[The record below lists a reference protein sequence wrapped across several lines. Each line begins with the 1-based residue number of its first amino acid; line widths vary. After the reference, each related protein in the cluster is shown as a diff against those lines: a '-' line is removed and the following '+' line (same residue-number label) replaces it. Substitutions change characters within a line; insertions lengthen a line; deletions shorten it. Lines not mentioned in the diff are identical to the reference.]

1 MSFVMCRQCGRIA
14 SNLINTLPSRAG
26 IIATRQFLPSVIF
39 LQWFCHFRF
48 VDSFASKVLLQKKI
62 MNLTQIFRRIAQRI
76 IPRQFGLLAGIFCII
91 GLFSALQLSSS
102 FLLTASL
109 REAQRNEQHNQLAYQ
124 QQGKLD
130 QARVSLLAASDL
142 LNRSGV
148 YFMQDKETGS
158 DGSWHSLMDEAQKAL
173 DASQQAWKAWLALNP
188 PKDEA
193 LVNSYQL
200 FYGAIKEQAEGLI
213 KTNSIDAFFAVPAQA
228 FQTDFNDNY
237 ARFQQISEKQ
247 ATEGRQSLMER
258 LSGLQTLFL
267 FAPLVLLAIV
277 IVVWFGMAKW
287 VITPLRRLIGH
298 INQLAAGDLSASSPD
313 VTRFNREIGQLSDSI
328 FTMQQGL
335 QQLVTQV
342 SEATTSM
349 VENIGSLAQG
359 NQKLYQQSA
368 RQAKELEEV
377 TAHIASLETHVEGNT
392 GYAKLASSRADE
404 AREAAAGGDQMMS
417 TVNASMQAIVERS
430 SEMRGIVSMID
441 NVAFQTNILALNA
454 AIEAAHAGNQGR
466 GFAVVAREV
475 GLLARKSSH
484 STQTIQE
491 LINHSLQGI
500 EDGSKAV
507 TRLEDNLQ
515 QVTGLVG
522 NLSSLL
528 NDISVATM
536 SQGESI
542 HLMTRQ
548 LQALNQ
554 VSRQTDVLVSGASQ
568 ASDRL
573 HQESDILLQA
583 VSRFRLPA

>member
-1 MSFVMCRQCGRIA
+1 M
-14 SNLINTLPSRAG
+14 
-26 IIATRQFLPSVIF
+26 F
-39 LQWFCHFRF
+39 LQWFCHFPL
-48 VDSFASKVLLQKKI
+48 VDSHASNALLQKKI
-62 MNLTQIFRRIAQRI
+62 MNLTQIFRRFAPRLF
-76 IPRQFGLLAGIFCII
+76 PRQFGLLAGIFCII

-102 FLLTASL
+102 ILLGASL
-109 REAQRNEQHNQLAYQ
+109 KDAQRNERHNQLAYQ

-130 QARVSLLAASDL
+130 LARVSLLAASDL

-158 DGSWHSLMDEAQKAL
+158 EGSWHSLMDEAQKAL
-173 DASQQAWKAWLALNP
+173 AVSQLAWQAWLALNP

-200 FYGAIKEQAEGLI
+200 FYGAIKEQADGLVD
-213 KTNSIDAFFAVPAQA
+213 THSIDAFFAVPAQA

-237 ARFQQISEKQ
+237 ARYQQASEKQ
-247 ATEGRQSLMER
+247 AMQGRQTLMAQ
-258 LSGLQTLFL
+258 LSGLQTAFL
-267 FAPLVLLAIV
+267 FAPLVLLAIA
-277 IVVWFGMAKW
+277 IAVWFGMAKW
-287 VITPLRRLIGH
+287 VITPLRRLIAH
-298 INQLAAGDLSASSPD
+298 IDRLAAGDLSDMPPD
-313 VTRFNREIGQLSDSI
+313 VVRFNREIGQLSDSI
-328 FTMQQGL
+328 RTMQRGL
-335 QQLVTQV
+335 QALVTQV
-342 SEATTSM
+342 SAATSSM
-349 VENIGSLAQG
+349 VENIGALAQG
-359 NQKLYQQSA
+359 NEALYHQSA

-377 TAHIASLETHVEGNT
+377 TAHIATLETHVEGNT

-404 AREAAAGGDQMMS
+404 ARQAAAGGDRMMS
-417 TVNASMQAIVERS
+417 TVNASMQAIVDRS
-430 SEMRGIVSMID
+430 AEMRGIVAMID

-507 TRLEDNLQ
+507 SRLEDNLQ
-515 QVTGLVG
+515 QVTGLVAT
-522 NLSSLL
+522 LSSLL
-528 NDISVATM
+528 SDISSATL

-548 LQALNQ
+548 LQALNR
-554 VSRQTDVLVSGASQ
+554 VSRQTDLLVSDASQ
-568 ASDRL
+568 ASARL
-573 HQESDILLQA
+573 HQESGQLLTA

>member
-1 MSFVMCRQCGRIA
+1 MPGGGAARHS
-14 SNLINTLPSRAG
+14 LRA
-26 IIATRQFLPSVIF
+26 VIF
-39 LQWFCHFRF
+39 LQWFCHFRL
-48 VDSFASKVLLQKKI
+48 VDSFASNVLLQKKI

-76 IPRQFGLLAGIFCII
+76 LPRQFGLLAGIFCII

-109 REAQRNEQHNQLAYQ
+109 KEAQRNERHNQLAYQ

-130 QARVSLLAASDL
+130 LARVSLLAASDL

-158 DGSWHSLMDEAQKAL
+158 EGSWHSLMDEARQAL
-173 DASQQAWKAWLALNP
+173 DASQQAWNAWLALNP
-188 PKDEA
+188 PKDDA
-193 LVNSYQL
+193 LVTSYQL

-213 KTNSIDAFFAVPAQA
+213 KTNAIDAFFAVPAQA
-228 FQTDFNDNY
+228 FQSDFNDNY
-237 ARFQQISEKQ
+237 ARYQQLSEKRAIQ
-247 ATEGRQSLMER
+247 GRQSLMER
-258 LSGLQTLFL
+258 LSGLQRLFL
-267 FAPLVLLAIV
+267 LAPIVLLAIAV
-277 IVVWFGMAKW
+277 AVWFGMAKW
-287 VITPLRRLIGH
+287 VIAPLRRLIMH
-298 INQLAAGDLSASSPD
+298 INRLAAGDLSGTPPD
-313 VTRFNREIGQLSDSI
+313 VLRFNREIGQLSASI
-328 FTMQQGL
+328 STMQQGL

-342 SEATTSM
+342 SNATTSM

-368 RQAKELEEV
+368 RQAKELDDV
-377 TAHIASLETHVEGNT
+377 TAHIATLETHVEGST
-392 GYAKLASSRADE
+392 GYAKLASTRADE
-404 AREAAAGGDQMMS
+404 ARRAAAGGDQMMS
-417 TVNASMQAIVERS
+417 TVNNSMQAIVSRS
-430 SEMRGIVSMID
+430 AEMRGIVAMID
-441 NVAFQTNILALNA
+441 SVAFQTNILALNA

-507 TRLEDNLQ
+507 NRLEDNLQ
-515 QVTGLVG
+515 QVTALVA

-528 NDISVATM
+528 NDISTATLN
-536 SQGESI
+536 QGESI
-542 HLMTRQ
+542 HQMTRR

-554 VSRQTDVLVSGASQ
+554 VSRQTDALVSDAST

-573 HQESDILLQA
+573 HNASDLLLQA
-583 VSRFRLPA
+583 VSRFRLSA

>member
-1 MSFVMCRQCGRIA
+1 MPGG
-14 SNLINTLPSRAG
+14 TT
-26 IIATRQFLPSVIF
+26 ATRRFPHAVII

-48 VDSFASKVLLQKKI
+48 VDSLASNVLLQKKI
-62 MNLTQIFRRIAQRI
+62 MNLTQISRRIAQRLL
-76 IPRQFGLLAGIFCII
+76 PRQFGLLAGIFCII

-109 REAQRNEQHNQLAYQ
+109 KEAQRNEQRNQLALQ
-124 QQGKLD
+124 QQGSLD
-130 QARVSLLAASDL
+130 RARVSLLAASDL

-173 DASQQAWKAWLALNP
+173 DTSLQAWNAWLALAP

-200 FYGAIKEQAEGLI
+200 FYGAIKEQAQGLVDAH
-213 KTNSIDAFFAVPAQA
+213 SIDAFFAVPAQA
-228 FQTDFNDNY
+228 FQSDFNDNY
-237 ARFQQISEKQ
+237 ARYRLLSEKQ
-247 ATEGRQSLMER
+247 AMQGREALMAQ

-267 FAPLVLLAIV
+267 LAPVVLLAIA
-277 IVVWFGMAKW
+277 IAVWFGMVKW
-287 VITPLRRLIGH
+287 VIAPLRRIITH
-298 INQLAAGDLSASSPD
+298 INRLAAGDLSGTPPD
-313 VTRFNREIGQLSDSI
+313 VTRGNREIGQLIHSVC
-328 FTMQQGL
+328 TLQEGL

-342 SEATTSM
+342 SEATAAM

-368 RQAKELEEV
+368 RQAKELEDV
-377 TAHIASLETHVEGNT
+377 TAHIAALETHVEGNT
-392 GYAKLASSRADE
+392 GYAKLASARADE
-404 AREAAAGGDQMMS
+404 ARQVAAGGDHMMS
-417 TVNASMQAIVERS
+417 TVNASMQTIVDRS
-430 SEMRGIVSMID
+430 SEMRGIVAMID
-441 NVAFQTNILALNA
+441 SVAFQTNILALNA

-484 STQTIQE
+484 STQTIQA

-515 QVTGLVG
+515 QVTGLVA

-528 NDISVATM
+528 NDISGATL

-554 VSRQTDVLVSGASQ
+554 VSRQTDRLVSEASE
-568 ASDRL
+568 ASARL
-573 HQESDILLQA
+573 HQESGILLQA
-583 VSRFRLPA
+583 VSRFHLPA

>member
-1 MSFVMCRQCGRIA
+1 
-14 SNLINTLPSRAG
+14 
-26 IIATRQFLPSVIF
+26 
-39 LQWFCHFRF
+39 
-48 VDSFASKVLLQKKI
+48 
-62 MNLTQIFRRIAQRI
+62 MNLTQILRRIAQRI
-76 IPRQFGLLAGIFCII
+76 LPRQFGLLAGIFCII

-109 REAQRNEQHNQLAYQ
+109 KEAQRNEQHNQLTYQ

-130 QARVSLLAASDL
+130 LARVSLLAASDL

-158 DGSWHSLMDEAQKAL
+158 EGSWHSLMDEAQQSLA
-173 DASQQAWKAWLALNP
+173 ASQQAWDAWLALNP

-237 ARFQQISEKQ
+237 ARFQLANEKQ
-247 ATEGRQSLMER
+247 ALQGRQSLIEQ
-258 LSGLQTLFL
+258 LSGLQALFL
-267 FAPLVLLAIV
+267 LAPLVLLAIA

-287 VITPLRRLIGH
+287 VITPLRRLIAH
-298 INQLAAGDLSASSPD
+298 INRLAAGDLSGTPPD
-313 VTRFNREIGQLSDSI
+313 VNRFNREIGQLGDSI
-328 FTMQQGL
+328 ITMQHGL

-342 SEATTSM
+342 SDATTSM

-377 TAHIASLETHVEGNT
+377 TAHIAALETHVEGNT

-417 TVNASMQAIVERS
+417 TVNDSMQAIVDRS
-430 SEMRGIVSMID
+430 SEMRGIVAMID

-507 TRLEDNLQ
+507 NRLEDNLQ
-515 QVTGLVG
+515 QVTGLVA

-528 NDISVATM
+528 NEISTATL

-554 VSRQTDVLVSGASQ
+554 VSRQTDVLVSD
-568 ASDRL
+568 ASDASERL
-573 HQESDILLQA
+573 HRESDILLQA
-583 VSRFRLPA
+583 VSRFRLSA

>member
-1 MSFVMCRQCGRIA
+1 
-14 SNLINTLPSRAG
+14 
-26 IIATRQFLPSVIF
+26 
-39 LQWFCHFRF
+39 
-48 VDSFASKVLLQKKI
+48 
-62 MNLTQIFRRIAQRI
+62 MNLTQIFSRIAK
-76 IPRQFGLLAGIFCII
+76 RQFGLLAGIFCII
-91 GLFSALQLSSS
+91 ALFSALQLSSS
-102 FLLTASL
+102 VLLTASL
-109 REAQRNEQHNQLAYQ
+109 HDAKLNEQQNQRAQ
-124 QQGKLD
+124 QQQSKLD
-130 QARVSLLAASDL
+130 LARVSLLAASDL

-158 DGSWHSLMDEAQKAL
+158 EGSWNSLMDEAQKAL
-173 DASQQAWKAWLALNP
+173 SASQQAWNGWLALNP
-188 PKDEA
+188 PKDDA
-193 LVNSYQL
+193 LTNSYQL
-200 FYGAIKEQAEGLI
+200 FYGAINEQAQGLV

-237 ARFQQISEKQ
+237 ARYQLLSEQ
-247 ATEGRQSLMER
+247 RAGDGRQSLMDR
-258 LSGLQTLFL
+258 LSDLQSLFL
-267 FAPLVLLAIV
+267 LAPVVLLLIAV
-277 IVVWFGMAKW
+277 AVWFGMSRW
-287 VITPLRRLIGH
+287 VIVPLRTLIAH
-298 INQLAAGDLSASSPD
+298 INQLAAGDLSGNAPA
-313 VTRFNREIGQLSDSI
+313 VNGFNREISQLSVSVM
-328 FTMQQGL
+328 TMQRGL

-349 VENIGSLAQG
+349 VSNIGELAEG

-368 RQAKELEEV
+368 RQAQELSDV
-377 TAHIASLETHVEGNT
+377 TAHIATLETHVEGNT

-404 AREAAAGGDQMMS
+404 ARKTAAGGDRMMS

-430 SEMRGIVSMID
+430 SEMRGIVSLID
-441 NVAFQTNILALNA
+441 SVAFQTNILALNA

-507 TRLEDNLQ
+507 VKLENNLQ
-515 QVTGLVG
+515 QVTGLVA

-528 NDISVATM
+528 DDISAATM
-536 SQGESI
+536 SQGDSI
-542 HLMTRQ
+542 HQMTRQ

-554 VSRQTDVLVSGASQ
+554 VSRQTDVLVST
-568 ASDRL
+568 ASDASRRL
-573 HQESDILLQA
+573 HDESYLLMQA

>member
-1 MSFVMCRQCGRIA
+1 MKAF
-14 SNLINTLPSRAG
+14 
-26 IIATRQFLPSVIF
+26 VIF
-39 LQWFCHFRF
+39 VSWFCHVGY
-48 VDSFASKVLLQKKI
+48 VDFGASNVLLQKSI
-62 MNLTQIFRRIAQRI
+62 MNLTQIFSRIAK
-76 IPRQFGLLAGIFCII
+76 RQFGLLAGIFCII
-91 GLFSALQLSSS
+91 ALFSALQLSSS
-102 FLLTASL
+102 ILLTASL
-109 REAQRNEQHNQLAYQ
+109 RDAQRNEQHNQLAQ
-124 QQGKLD
+124 QQQSKLD
-130 QARVSLLAASDL
+130 LARVSLLAASDL

-158 DGSWHSLMDEAQKAL
+158 EGSWNSLMDEAQKAL
-173 DASQQAWKAWLALNP
+173 NASQQAWKAWLALNP

-200 FYGAIKEQAEGLI
+200 FYGAINEQAEGLV

-237 ARFQQISEKQ
+237 ARYQLLSEQ
-247 ATEGRQSLMER
+247 RAGEGRQSLMDR
-258 LSGLQTLFL
+258 LSDLQSLFL
-267 FAPLVLLAIV
+267 LAPVVLLLIAV
-277 IVVWFGMAKW
+277 AVWFGMSRW
-287 VITPLRRLIGH
+287 VIAPLRRLIGH
-298 INQLAAGDLSASSPD
+298 INQLAAGDLSGAAPVVNS
-313 VTRFNREIGQLSDSI
+313 FNREIGQLSASI
-328 FTMQQGL
+328 TTMQRGL

-342 SEATTSM
+342 SDATTSM
-349 VENIGSLAQG
+349 VENIGELAEG

-368 RQAKELEEV
+368 RQAQELSDV
-377 TAHIASLETHVEGNT
+377 TAHIATLETHVEGNT

-404 AREAAAGGDQMMS
+404 ARQTAAGGDIMMS

-441 NVAFQTNILALNA
+441 SVAFQTNILALNA

-507 TRLEDNLQ
+507 VKLENNLQ
-515 QVTGLVG
+515 QVTGLVA

-528 NDISVATM
+528 DDISAATM
-536 SQGESI
+536 SQGDSI
-542 HLMTRQ
+542 HQMTRQ

-554 VSRQTDVLVSGASQ
+554 VSQQTDVLVTTASQ
-568 ASDRL
+568 ASRRL
-573 HQESDILLQA
+573 HDESYLLMQA

>member
-1 MSFVMCRQCGRIA
+1 M
-14 SNLINTLPSRAG
+14 
-26 IIATRQFLPSVIF
+26 F
-39 LQWFCHFRF
+39 LQWFCHFPL
-48 VDSFASKVLLQKKI
+48 VDSHASNALLQKKI
-62 MNLTQIFRRIAQRI
+62 MNLTQIFRRIAPRLF
-76 IPRQFGLLAGIFCII
+76 PRQFGLLAGIFCII

-102 FLLTASL
+102 ILLGASL
-109 REAQRNEQHNQLAYQ
+109 KDAQRNERHNQLAYQ

-130 QARVSLLAASDL
+130 LARVSLLAASDL

-158 DGSWHSLMDEAQKAL
+158 EGSWHSLMDEAQKAL
-173 DASQQAWKAWLALNP
+173 AVSQQAWQAWLALNP

-200 FYGAIKEQAEGLI
+200 FYGAIKEQADGLVD
-213 KTNSIDAFFAVPAQA
+213 THSIDAFFAVPAQA

-237 ARFQQISEKQ
+237 ARYQQASEKQ
-247 ATEGRQSLMER
+247 AMQGRQTLMAQ
-258 LSGLQTLFL
+258 LSGLQTAFL
-267 FAPLVLLAIV
+267 FAPLVLLAIA
-277 IVVWFGMAKW
+277 IAVWFGMAKW
-287 VITPLRRLIGH
+287 VITPLRRLIAH
-298 INQLAAGDLSASSPD
+298 IDRLAAGDLSDMPPD
-313 VTRFNREIGQLSDSI
+313 VVRFNREIGQLSDSI
-328 FTMQQGL
+328 RTMQRGL
-335 QQLVTQV
+335 QALVTQV
-342 SEATTSM
+342 SDATSSM
-349 VENIGSLAQG
+349 VENIGALAQG
-359 NQKLYQQSA
+359 NEALYHQSA

-377 TAHIASLETHVEGNT
+377 TAHIATFETHVEGNT

-404 AREAAAGGDQMMS
+404 ARQAAAGGDRMMS
-417 TVNASMQAIVERS
+417 TVNASMQAIVDRS
-430 SEMRGIVSMID
+430 AEMRGIVAMID

-507 TRLEDNLQ
+507 SRLEDNLQ
-515 QVTGLVG
+515 QVTGLVAT
-522 NLSSLL
+522 LSSLL
-528 NDISVATM
+528 SDISSATL

-548 LQALNQ
+548 LQALNR
-554 VSRQTDVLVSGASQ
+554 VSRQTDLLVSDASQ
-568 ASDRL
+568 ASARL
-573 HQESDILLQA
+573 HQESGHLLTA

>member
-1 MSFVMCRQCGRIA
+1 
-14 SNLINTLPSRAG
+14 
-26 IIATRQFLPSVIF
+26 
-39 LQWFCHFRF
+39 
-48 VDSFASKVLLQKKI
+48 

-173 DASQQAWKAWLALNP
+173 DASRQAWKAWLALNP

-237 ARFQQISEKQ
+237 ARYQQISEKQ

-287 VITPLRRLIGH
+287 VIAPLRRLIGH
-298 INQLAAGDLSASSPD
+298 INQLAAGDLSASPPG
-313 VTRFNREIGQLSDSI
+313 VTRFNREIGQLGDSI

-430 SEMRGIVSMID
+430 SEMRGIVSLID

-528 NDISVATM
+528 NDISVATL

-542 HLMTRQ
+542 HQMTRQ

-568 ASDRL
+568 ASERL

>member
-1 MSFVMCRQCGRIA
+1 MCRRCGRIA
-14 SNLINTLPSRAG
+14 SNLINTLSSRAG
-26 IIATRQFLPSVIF
+26 IITARQFLSPVIF

-48 VDSFASKVLLQKKI
+48 VDFFASKVLLQKKI

-173 DASQQAWKAWLALNP
+173 NASQQAWKAWLALNP

-200 FYGAIKEQAEGLI
+200 FYGAIQEQAEGLI

-237 ARFQQISEKQ
+237 ARYQQISEKQ
-247 ATEGRQSLMER
+247 AIEGRQSLMER

-298 INQLAAGDLSASSPD
+298 INQLAAGDLSASPPG
-313 VTRFNREIGQLSDSI
+313 VTRFNREIGQLGDSI

-441 NVAFQTNILALNA
+441 SVAFQTNILALNA

-528 NDISVATM
+528 NDISAATL

-573 HQESDILLQA
+573 HQESGILLEA